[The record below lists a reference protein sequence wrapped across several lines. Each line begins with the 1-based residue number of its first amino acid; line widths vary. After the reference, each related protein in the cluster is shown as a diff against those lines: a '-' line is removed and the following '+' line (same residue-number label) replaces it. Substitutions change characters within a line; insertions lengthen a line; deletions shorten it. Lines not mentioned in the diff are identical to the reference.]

1 MNVKMKVVQGRPA
14 GKFLVFVPGDYF
26 FGRGHEC
33 HVRPDSDWVS
43 RQHCLL
49 RVTPTSATIRD
60 LGSRNGTLVNGS
72 LIRREHEL
80 APKDHIQIGPLVL
93 EVFFEGPPAEVT
105 TIDTIQQEMRDTV
118 LGEGDSKHLSDA
130 ATWTDFPFPAFEETV
145 EPPPVPRP
153 DQITT
158 DR

>member
-33 HVRPDSDWVS
+33 HVRPNSDWVS

-49 RVTPTSATIRD
+49 RVTPSSATIRD

-72 LIRREHEL
+72 LIRREQEL
-80 APKDHIQIGPLVL
+80 TEGDHIQIGPLVL
-93 EVFFEGPPAEVT
+93 EVFFQAPAELITV
-105 TIDTIQQEMRDTV
+105 DTIQQEMGEAV
-118 LGEGDSKHLSDA
+118 SGEGDSKHLSDA
-130 ATWTDFPFPAFEETV
+130 ATWTDFRFPAFEETA
-145 EPPPVPRP
+145 EPAPAPKPQ
-153 DQITT
+153 QITT